1 MKNNGGNMM
10 KVWFIVGLTALLAA
24 GPARAITSTWTG
36 NGNVDNDGNWSNAS
50 NWNNGVPNGAT
61 DVAVLPA
68 PTTRTRTVTVDIA
81 VTVQAIQMAYSAQ
94 INKLSLSA
102 NLDVGQFTKSGA
114 SYMNYQVTM
123 NGNTLTLGTGNL
135 TSAEVPNLSGTGT
148 LIKTGTGDAT
158 LIYDGWSGFTGT
170 YQVDNGILY
179 GTYARI
185 SSSSTILVN
194 SGGTYYLNASAG
206 ESPNITL
213 NGTGYSSQ
221 GAFRAANCTYGKAI
235 NLASDAVVA
244 VDASQTLTL
253 NGSFS
258 GSGKLTKIGTGKL
271 LMSGD
276 SSAYTADTSV
286 NAGTLEVSGLFQ
298 GSKIT
303 VNTGGTLNAP
313 AYRVGTVVLN
323 GGTWNNTAQPE
334 WIKGASYSGND
345 SGLWSDANNW
355 GTLSLPTTL
364 AILGNVTANGND
376 SVATRTITNDA
387 VTTVG
392 ELRFVQS
399 SDTYPNVL
407 YLAADLVAGS
417 ITMNPGENY
426 WNRYGITIPAGRTLT
441 ITNEATA
448 GLPNLYPSSG
458 SAGTIVKNGSGTVRM
473 VYSPGFTWNG
483 TYIANGGTTSLS
495 YDRINNVTYVVN
507 DGATLQV
514 DNTSQAVGGTITLRG
529 SGYNGQGALYAS
541 GTPGGTFVP
550 PVTISNGATIK
561 VASGQTLP
569 LVGAFKGT
577 GTTTLIGGGT
587 LDLNNTWTFSVA
599 GATGNGL
606 VARTGTVDIAGCT
619 LTITNLPA
627 GAGDEIVV
635 LDYNWPNGAVVGQF
649 AATNGLLSTW
659 SFVRTG
665 TSRNPNAIVL
675 VPPLQGSLI
684 TIK

>member
-1 MKNNGGNMM
+1 MKQA
-10 KVWFIVGLTALLAA
+10 WFIIGLTALLAGGTAWA
-24 GPARAITSTWTG
+24 GITSTWTG

-68 PTTRTRTVTVDIA
+68 PTTRTRTVTVDIL
-81 VTVQAIQMAYSAQ
+81 VTVQAIQMAYSGQ

-102 NLDVGQFTKSGA
+102 NLDVGQFTKSGG

-148 LIKTGTGDAT
+148 LIKTGTGNAT

-185 SSSSTILVN
+185 SGSSTILVN
-194 SGGTYYLNASAG
+194 SGGTYYVNASAG

-235 NLASDAVVA
+235 NLASDASVA

-345 SGLWSDANNW
+345 SGIWSDANNW

-376 SVATRTITNDA
+376 GVVTRTITNDA

-392 ELRFVQS
+392 ELRFVQGN
-399 SDTYPNVL
+399 DTYPNVL
-407 YLAADLVAGS
+407 YLAADLAAGS
-417 ITMNPGENY
+417 ITMSPANWY
-426 WNRYGITIPAGRTLT
+426 RYGITIPAGRTLT
-441 ITNEATA
+441 ITNEATE

-458 SAGTIVKNGSGTVRM
+458 SAGTIVKNGSGTVKM
-473 VYSPGFTWNG
+473 VYSPGITWNG
-483 TYIANGGTTSLS
+483 TYVANGGTTSLV

-541 GTPGGTFVP
+541 VTPSGTFVP
-550 PVTISNGATIK
+550 PVTVSNGATIK

-569 LVGAFKGT
+569 LVGALKGT

-587 LDLNNTWTFSVA
+587 LDLNNTWTFSIA
-599 GATGNGL
+599 GATANGI
-606 VARTGTVDIAGCT
+606 VAKTGTVDIAGCT
-619 LTITNLPA
+619 LTLTNLATSA
-627 GAGDEIVV
+627 GGQVV
-635 LDYNWPNGAVVGQF
+635 VIDYNWPNGAVVGQF
-649 AATNGLLSTW
+649 SATNGLPATW
-659 SFVRTG
+659 SLSRTG
-665 TSRNPNAIVL
+665 TSFHPNAIVL
-675 VPPLQGSLI
+675 MPPPRGSAIALQ
-684 TIK
+684 

>member
-1 MKNNGGNMM
+1 MKSNGGNM
-10 KVWFIVGLTALLAA
+10 KQVLFIIGLTALLAA

-36 NGNVDNDGNWSNAS
+36 NGNVDNDGNWSDAS
-50 NWNNGVPNGAT
+50 NWNNGVPSNAT
-61 DVAVLPA
+61 DVVVLPA

-102 NLDVGQFTKSGA
+102 NLDVGQFTKSGG
-114 SYMNYQVTM
+114 SYMNYQVAV

-148 LIKTGTGDAT
+148 LIKTGTGTAT
-158 LIYDGWSGFTGT
+158 LIYDSYSGFTGT

-194 SGGTYYLNASAG
+194 SGGTYYLTASGG

-221 GAFRAANCTYGKAI
+221 GAFRTVDFTYGKAI
-235 NLASDAVVA
+235 NLASDASVA
-244 VDASQTLTL
+244 VDSGKTLTL

-276 SSAYTADTSV
+276 SNAYTADTSV
-286 NAGTLEVSGLFQ
+286 SAGTLEVSGLLQ
-298 GSKIT
+298 NSKIT

-313 AYRVGTVVLN
+313 SYRVGTVVLN

-345 SGLWSDANNW
+345 SGVWSDTNNW
-355 GTLSLPTTL
+355 GTFSLPTAL

-376 SVATRTITNDA
+376 GVATRTITNDA

-392 ELRFVQS
+392 ELRFVQGN
-399 SDTYPNVL
+399 DTYPNVL
-407 YLAADLVAGS
+407 YLAADLAAGS
-417 ITMNPGENY
+417 LTLNPDT
-426 WNRYGITIPAGRTLT
+426 WSRYGITIPAGRTLT

-448 GLPNLYPSSG
+448 GFPYLYPSSG
-458 SAGTIVKNGSGTVRM
+458 SAGTIVKNGSGTVKM

-483 TYIANGGTTSLS
+483 TYIANGGTTLLS
-495 YDRINNVTYVVN
+495 YDRINNVSYVVN

-514 DNTSQAVGGTITLRG
+514 DNTSSTVGGRITLSG

-569 LVGAFKGT
+569 LVGALKGT

-587 LDLNNTWTFSVA
+587 LDLNNTWTFSIS
-599 GATGNGL
+599 GAAGNGI

-619 LTITNLPA
+619 LTITNMPA
-627 GAGDEIVV
+627 VAGDEIVV

-659 SFVRTG
+659 TFARTG

-675 VPPLQGSLI
+675 VPPPQGSLI